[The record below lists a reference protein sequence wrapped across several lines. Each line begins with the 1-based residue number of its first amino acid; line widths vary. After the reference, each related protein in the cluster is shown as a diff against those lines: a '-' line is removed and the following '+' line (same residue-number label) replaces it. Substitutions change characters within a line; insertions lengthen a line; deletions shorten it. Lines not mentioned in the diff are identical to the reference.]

1 MRDLKRNFFSGGNAE
16 KNNEKQPAGNVY
28 YEGQNVNDC
37 VVTEERK
44 EESVNENKKKSFLA
58 NYNMFF

>member
-1 MRDLKRNFFSGGNAE
+1 MSVSNKSFFSGGYAE
-16 KNNEKQPAGNVY
+16 KNNEVQPTDNLY

-37 VVTEERK
+37 MIREEQEEVKK
-44 EESVNENKKKSFLA
+44 ESKKKHFLA

>member
-1 MRDLKRNFFSGGNAE
+1 MNDSKKSFFSGGYAE
-16 KNNEKQPAGNVY
+16 KNNEKQLADNVY

-37 VVTEERK
+37 VITEEREK
-44 EESVNENKKKSFLA
+44 VKIKENKKKRFTA